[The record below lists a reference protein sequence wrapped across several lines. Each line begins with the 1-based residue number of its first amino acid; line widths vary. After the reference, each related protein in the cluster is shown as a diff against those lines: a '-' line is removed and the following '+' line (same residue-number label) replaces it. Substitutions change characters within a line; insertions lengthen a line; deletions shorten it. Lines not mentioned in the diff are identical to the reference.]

1 LVVISTYA
9 LKRKHKADT
18 IATTAH
24 FKSLK
29 VFGCAASM
37 QAYLLQVSTA
47 GTGFMKRCGLR
58 HAFPF
63 ASGGGAW
70 VPTEKTAT
78 LDHVFVSDG
87 WPVAAYEACRIC
99 AQGLSVS
106 DHHHGL
112 KVTMARSDL

>member
-1 LVVISTYA
+1 
-9 LKRKHKADT
+9 
-18 IATTAH
+18 
-24 FKSLK
+24 
-29 VFGCAASM
+29 
-37 QAYLLQVSTA
+37 
-47 GTGFMKRCGLR
+47 MKRCGLR
-58 HAFPF
+58 HAFL

-70 VPTEKTAT
+70 VPTEKKAT

-112 KVTMARSDL
+112 KVTLARSDH